1 MSRPKRKFISAHDQ
15 EQLIQ
20 EFCDQLNEDD
30 REFLG
35 NLFAGEIDKIMHL
48 VVIGIVTVLKKF
60 REMKYV
66 M

>member
-20 EFCDQLNEDD
+20 EFYDQLNEDD

-35 NLFAGEIDKIMHL
+35 NLFAGEMDKIMHL
-48 VVIGIVTVLKKF
+48 VVTGIVTVQKKF